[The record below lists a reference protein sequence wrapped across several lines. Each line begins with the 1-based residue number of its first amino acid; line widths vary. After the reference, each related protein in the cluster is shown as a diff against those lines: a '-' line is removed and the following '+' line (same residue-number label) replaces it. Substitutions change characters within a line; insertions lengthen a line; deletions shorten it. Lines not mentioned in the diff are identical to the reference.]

1 MRFMHYLYEDYAY
14 LRTLSASFRKWTRL
28 YGYDEI
34 DPPAIED
41 WSRYQDLPTAMTK
54 RLVKLIEPSGAIGC
68 LKIDNTMSC
77 ASMTLK
83 LPEGSPLRR
92 IAYNSKVFRYGQ
104 GGGIDEI
111 LQLGCENYTDL
122 GAAGDVEVIRLALDV
137 LETVGIPLSDLRFE
151 IGNSSFFR
159 AISEMVELSPE
170 AVEAMMNLI
179 EEKRLTALSAFLEG
193 SELPEDESL
202 FLSQLPGLFGEFKA
216 VFAKASST
224 RFGDA
229 CQAELNGLK
238 SLYKL
243 LENLGLTK
251 IQLDLSQGG
260 NEFRYY
266 SGNIYRI
273 FSQRTGK
280 ALVTGGRY
288 DGMNGVEQACGIS
301 FNTANVVEWMKTMH
315 TPLNVPAQFDY
326 AVLCD
331 VDDPGDALQIAAAL
345 RDRDYS
351 VVLMKLKSSI
361 SDTFDQPEC
370 RSAKFV
376 LSVEGEDAVV
386 FDQRM
391 NESRRSNVQLLLNQ
405 LEINGKRRN
414 QIHETA

>member
-1 MRFMHYLYEDYAY
+1 
-14 LRTLSASFRKWTRL
+14 
-28 YGYDEI
+28 
-34 DPPAIED
+34 
-41 WSRYQDLPTAMTK
+41 
-54 RLVKLIEPSGAIGC
+54 
-68 LKIDNTMSC
+68 
-77 ASMTLK
+77 
-83 LPEGSPLRR
+83 
-92 IAYNSKVFRYGQ
+92 
-104 GGGIDEI
+104 
-111 LQLGCENYTDL
+111 
-122 GAAGDVEVIRLALDV
+122 
-137 LETVGIPLSDLRFE
+137 
-151 IGNSSFFR
+151 
-159 AISEMVELSPE
+159 
-170 AVEAMMNLI
+170 MMNLI

-202 FLSQLPGLFGEFKA
+202 FLSQLPGLFGDFKA
-216 VFAKASST
+216 VFTKASSS

-229 CQAELNGLK
+229 CQAELSALK
-238 SLYKL
+238 SLFKL

-288 DGMNGVEQACGIS
+288 DGMNGVEVACGIS

-331 VDDPGDALQIAAAL
+331 TDDPGDALQIAAAL

-351 VVLMKLKSSI
+351 VVLVKLRNSI
-361 SDTFDQPEC
+361 SDTFEQPEC

-376 LSVEGEDAVV
+376 LSVEGDDASG
-386 FDQRM
+386 F
-391 NESRRSNVQLLLNQ
+391 
-405 LEINGKRRN
+405 
-414 QIHETA
+414 

>member
-14 LRTLSASFRKWTRL
+14 LRTLTASFRKWSRL

-41 WSRYQDLPTAMTK
+41 WSRYQELPQALTK
-54 RLVKLIEPSGAIGC
+54 KLVKLIEPSGAIGC

-83 LPEGSPLRR
+83 LPEGTPLRR

-104 GGGIDEI
+104 VGSIDEI

-122 GAAGDVEVIRLALDV
+122 GAAADVEVIRLALNV
-137 LETVGIPLSDLRFE
+137 LEDVGIPMSDLRFE
-151 IGNSSFFR
+151 IGNSSFYR

-170 AVEAMMNLI
+170 AVETMMNLI
-179 EEKRLTALSAFLEG
+179 EEKRLTALNAFLEG
-193 SELPEDESL
+193 SELTEEESL
-202 FLSQLPGLFGEFKA
+202 FLSQLPGLFGDFKA
-216 VFAKASST
+216 VFTKAASS

-229 CQAELNGLK
+229 CQTELSGLK
-238 SLYKL
+238 ALYKL
-243 LENLGLTK
+243 LENLGLTR

-288 DGMNGVEQACGIS
+288 DGMNGVSEACGIS

-331 VDDPGDALQIAAAL
+331 TDDPGDALQIAAAL
-345 RDRDYS
+345 RDRDFS
-351 VVLMKLKSSI
+351 VVLVKLKSTI
-361 SDTFDQPEC
+361 SDTFEQPEC

-376 LSVEGEDAVV
+376 LSVEGPDAVV

-391 NESRRSNVQLLLNQ
+391 NESRRSEVQMFLNQ
-405 LEINGKRRN
+405 LEIHGKRRN
-414 QIHETA
+414 TINETT